1 MGISPLLMP
10 WPPTDTML
18 KSLVALCLLSLFMSV
33 AGLPTSPLVLAFILS
48 SKLERYFRQGISY
61 AHGSY
66 AEFFTRPISLALLVI
81 SVLCVVWPF
90 VSIHLKAKRAA
101 KAEAAAATPDVNDD

>member
-1 MGISPLLMP
+1 MP

-18 KSLVALCLLSLFMSV
+18 KILVALCLLSLFMSV
-33 AGLPTSPLVLAFILS
+33 AGLPTSPLVLSFILS

-66 AEFFTRPISLALLVI
+66 AEFFTRPISLVLLVI

-90 VSIHLKAKRAA
+90 VSDHLKAKWAA
-101 KAEAAAATPDVNDD
+101 KAEAAAATPDVNAD